1 MLQALHLKPIALIMF
16 FRRNQIRPSDATDAE
31 LIEGCLRE
39 DRRFQKELYDRFASR
54 LMAVCYRYS
63 KNREEAQDVLHE
75 GFIKATKNLHRF
87 EGKGSFEG
95 WLRRIMVN
103 TALENFRKNKNLVVV
118 EDIDQAESQ
127 KVESKALETMSADE
141 LLKLVGALPAGFRV
155 VFNLYAI
162 EGFSHKEIAEQLEIS
177 IGTSKSQL
185 SRARLA
191 LQNMIKGLD
200 QEVYNEYA
208 QR

>member
-1 MLQALHLKPIALIMF
+1 MF
-16 FRRNQIRPSDATDAE
+16 FKKANIRPSDANEAE
-31 LIEGCLRE
+31 LIEGCLKE
-39 DRRFQKELYDRFASR
+39 DRRFQKELYDRYASK
-54 LMAVCYRYS
+54 LMAVCYRYC

-75 GFIKATKNLHRF
+75 GFIKAVKNLHRF

-103 TALENFRKNKNLVVV
+103 TALENFRKNKHLVVV
-118 EDIDQAESQ
+118 EDIEHAESQ
-127 KVESKALETMSADE
+127 RVESKALDKMSAEE
-141 LLKLVGALPAGFRV
+141 LLRLVNALPAGFRV

-162 EGFSHKEIAEQLEIS
+162 EGYSHKEIAEQLQIS

-185 SRARLA
+185 SRARAA
-191 LQNMIKGLD
+191 LQNMIKGID
-200 QEVYNEYA
+200 IEVYNEYA